1 MNTCGGD
8 AMQTV
13 HAFFDAY
20 FNRRDPD
27 LTVGYLAQDVQWLG
41 TSEREMARG
50 REAALCALREETA
63 QSPDPCRFVFTREE
77 ERALTEGCAACLCAM
92 DLWQGGTLLRLRAS
106 AACVLEDDAVWR
118 IAVLHVSLPCD
129 DRAAGAAFPVR
140 GKGEAYSDFEARVS
154 RRAVDLLGRGIPG
167 GLLGV
172 YLSEG
177 YPLYSIN
184 GRMLGYLGYSYEE
197 FAQATGGQALACVH
211 PDDGA
216 LFRQCIEGSGDREVR
231 FRMQKKDGSALWVS
245 GISRV
250 GEDEEGRPLS
260 LCVVRDVSGEVVYE
274 ELLQREVREKEEQ
287 ARRYNH
293 LFDSVLCGIVQYKLL
308 PDGRMLFRDANQEAI
323 RIFGYTPEAFWAKK
337 DWHLPDLI
345 CPSDR
350 ERMLQNV
357 LSLKE
362 IGDTLPFDYQLQ
374 RRDHSSLWIIGQAEL
389 VADPSG
395 GAMVQSVYIDID
407 EGRRAQVQTRRLAG
421 QVQEGREL
429 LRLALEHTSTFE
441 FYYDPA
447 RSELR
452 IPARACSHFGCGE
465 SFTGPAQAFA
475 DAFVAPGCRAG
486 FLRML
491 ECIRSGERTAGC
503 VYQYAPGGLWCR
515 ATLSAVRSGDSA
527 SAVGIFEDITRERE
541 MELLLDATRSHDPL
555 TGAFLREPG
564 VRAIQDALL
573 ARGPSEPMALM
584 LVDMDDFDALN
595 TREGRVFADAI
606 LQDVASILRDEGGE
620 RALIARMGGD
630 EFMMLVPGIGRT
642 EAKVTG
648 PRVASRIQMLY
659 PVAEGEPPVI
669 SASIGMC
676 ATEVTGEYGGLYRCA
691 ESALLYVKDHCR
703 GRAVCYLDSSSEMG
717 TALTHIY
724 PSEHLFNEID
734 ERPAPDD
741 GSMLDF
747 ALELLGK
754 ARCLDDAVYL
764 LLTRVGTRYG
774 LDRVSVTEVDPE
786 YLRVLVTY
794 QWARRSEELQSG
806 QTFYL
811 SAETYAEVA
820 SLYVKDG
827 VCMEPIRGRRPL
839 ASCLS
844 AAIWDRGSYA
854 GALCFESSRENYPW
868 TQEQIRLVR
877 ELSRVVASFVMKARA
892 DAVSQAKTDFLS
904 RMSHEIRTPMNAISG
919 MTTIAKAVVN
929 DPAQTLTCLE
939 KIESANAYLL
949 SLIGDVLD
957 MSRIE
962 SGKLQLQCES
972 ADLAAQLSS
981 LQSLLGAQAQV
992 KGVALSFVDG
1002 FSPLP
1007 PLSLDALRL
1016 NQVLINIIG
1025 NAIKFTPTGGS
1036 VTVRVCREGP
1046 QTGPRVFLR
1055 FSVRDTGIG
1064 ISPDAQ
1070 ERIFNTFEQGG
1081 KDTSARY
1088 GGTGLGLA
1096 ISSQLVKMMG
1106 GELRVASELGKGSE
1120 FYFTLGFDP
1129 GEGAAAPAPLPEKE
1143 AQEPVSL
1150 VGKRLLV
1157 VEDNALNREIAV
1169 TLLNMNGLL
1178 TEEAVD
1184 GEQAVRA
1191 FEQSAPGHFD
1201 AVLMDI
1207 RMPVMDGLEATR
1219 RIRTLRRPDAQQVP
1233 IIAMTANAF
1242 DDDSRKSLESGMNGH
1257 LTKPLEL
1264 DAMLAMLRAC
1274 LS

>member
-1 MNTCGGD
+1 MNIRSGD
-8 AMQTV
+8 ALQTV
-13 HAFFDAY
+13 RAFFDAY
-20 FNRRDPD
+20 LNRRDPD
-27 LTVGYLAQDVQWLG
+27 LTAGYLTQDVQWLG
-41 TSEREMARG
+41 TGGHEIAWNRDDAIR
-50 REAALCALREETA
+50 ALREEVA
-63 QSPDPCRFVFTREE
+63 QAPDACRFVFTRAEDHVL
-77 ERALTEGCAACLCAM
+77 AAQCAVCLCTL
-92 DLWQGGTLLRLRAS
+92 DVWQGAMLVSVRVNAT
-106 AACVLEDDAVWR
+106 CVMQDADCR
-118 IAVLHVSLPCD
+118 IASIHASMPCD
-129 DRAAGAAFPVR
+129 DQADGEYFPVR

-167 GLLGV
+167 GLIGV
-172 YLSEG
+172 YVSEG
-177 YPLYSIN
+177 YPLYTIN
-184 GRMLGYLGYSYEE
+184 NRMLGYLGYSYEE
-197 FAQATGGQALACVH
+197 FVAATDGQVLASVH
-211 PDDGA
+211 PDDRA
-216 LFRQCIEGSGDREVR
+216 LFSQCVSGADDRDVR
-231 FRMQKKDGSALWVS
+231 YRMLKKDGSAMWVS
-245 GISRV
+245 GISKMGV
-250 GEDEEGRPLS
+250 DEDGRRLS
-260 LCVVRDVSGEVVYE
+260 LSVIRDVSDEMLYE

-308 PDGRMLFRDANQEAI
+308 PGGRMLFRDANQEAI
-323 RIFGYTPEAFWAKK
+323 RIFGYTPESFWAKK
-337 DWHLPDLI
+337 DWYMPDLI
-345 CPSDR
+345 SPSDR
-350 ERMLQNV
+350 ERILREV
-357 LSLKE
+357 EALKE
-362 IGDTLPFDYQLQ
+362 IGDTFPFDYQLQ
-374 RRDHSSLWIIGQAEL
+374 RRDHTALWIIGQAEL
-389 VADPSG
+389 VADPCG
-395 GAMVQSVYIDID
+395 GTMVQSVYIDIN

-421 QVQEGREL
+421 QVREGREL

-441 FYYDPA
+441 FYYDPM

-475 DAFVAPGCRAG
+475 DAYVSPGCRAG
-486 FLRML
+486 FLHML
-491 ECIRSGERTAGC
+491 ERIRSGERTAGC

-515 ATLSAVRSGDSA
+515 ATVSAVRSDGSA

-555 TGAFLREPG
+555 TGAFLRDPG
-564 VRAIQDALL
+564 VKAIQEALL
-573 ARGPSEPMALM
+573 ARDPEEPMALM

-595 TREGRVFADAI
+595 AREGRVFADAI

-642 EAKVTG
+642 RAKVVG
-648 PRVASRIQMLY
+648 PRIASRIQMLY
-659 PVAEGEPPVI
+659 PAAEGETPII

-676 ATEVTGEYGGLYRCA
+676 SAEVTGEYGGLYRCA

-754 ARCLDDAVYL
+754 ARRLDDAVYL
-764 LLTRVGTRYG
+764 LLTRLGTRYG

-786 YLRVLVTY
+786 YLRVLVAY
-794 QWARRSEELQSG
+794 QWARRSEDLQSG

-811 SAETYAEVA
+811 SSETYAEVA

-827 VCMEPIRGRRPL
+827 VCTESIRGRRPL

-854 GALCFESSRENYPW
+854 GALCFESSQEDYPW

-877 ELSRVVASFVMKARA
+877 ELSRIIASFVMKARA

-929 DPAQTLTCLE
+929 DPAQTLKCLE

-949 SLIGDVLD
+949 TLIGDVLD

-962 SGKLQLQCES
+962 SGKLQLNLEQT
-972 ADLAAQLSS
+972 DLAAQLSS
-981 LQSLLGAQAQV
+981 LRSLLGAQAQV
-992 KGVALSFVDG
+992 KGVALEFVDG
-1002 FSPLP
+1002 FSPLS

-1025 NAIKFTPTGGS
+1025 NAIKFTDAGGR
-1036 VTVRVCREGP
+1036 VTVHVCREGP
-1046 QTGPRVFLR
+1046 QTGTRVFLR

-1081 KDTSARY
+1081 KNTAARY

-1106 GELRVASELGKGSE
+1106 GELRVVSELGKGSE
-1120 FYFTLGFDP
+1120 FFFTLGFDLCQ
-1129 GEGAAAPAPLPEKE
+1129 GDAAPASHPEK
-1143 AQEPVSL
+1143 AKKEPVSL
-1150 VGKRLLV
+1150 QGKRLLV

-1169 TLLNMNGLL
+1169 TLLGMNGFL

-1184 GEQAVRA
+1184 GAQAVRA
-1191 FEQSAPGHFD
+1191 FEASAPGYFD

-1219 RIRTLRRPDAQQVP
+1219 RIRTLNRPDAQQVP

-1257 LTKPLEL
+1257 LTKPLDL
-1264 DAMLAMLRAC
+1264 DALLAMLRTC